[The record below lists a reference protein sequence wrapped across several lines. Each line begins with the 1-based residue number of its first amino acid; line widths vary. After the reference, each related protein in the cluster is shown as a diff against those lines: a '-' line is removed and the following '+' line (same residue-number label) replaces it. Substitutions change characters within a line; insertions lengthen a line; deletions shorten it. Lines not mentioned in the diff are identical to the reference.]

1 MRTRSNPLVSVLL
14 LMLAASP
21 ATATLRSPQIPVQG
35 TTLQQLLLSKGE
47 TLNVNTAQVYLWTFQ
62 GIGVTQP
69 AANFSPSLQ
78 LGDGALHLVFAAD
91 YNLPKLEALPEGL
104 PAGWY
109 SFVQFL
115 DFATIGVSLFDAG
128 NALQSTNQYSFPTYA
143 LSFAVSDAQGT
154 FYTIDDYNPGGAAHL
169 LAYPGTGPHQGSVWL
184 ALESDGDGDF
194 ADAVFLLVGAWISPV
209 ERTSWGTLK
218 KRFR

>member
-1 MRTRSNPLVSVLL
+1 MRSPLLPLL
-14 LMLAASP
+14 SALVLMLAASP
-21 ATATLRSPQIPVQG
+21 AMALLRSPQVPIQG

-47 TLNVNTAQVYLWTFQ
+47 YLNVNTAQVYLWTFA

-78 LGDGALHLVFAAD
+78 LGDGALELVFAAGETRPTLEV
-91 YNLPKLEALPEGL
+91 LPAGL

-109 SFVQFL
+109 SYVQFIDL
-115 DFATIGVSLFDAG
+115 GTIGVTVFNDADVM
-128 NALQSTNQYSFPTYA
+128 QSHNQYAFPAAPLT
-143 LSFAVSDAQGT
+143 FAVTASHGR
-154 FYTIDDYNPGGAAHL
+154 FYPIDDFNADDAAHL
-169 LAYPGTGPHQGSVWL
+169 LAYPGTGPYLGSVWL
-184 ALESDGDGDF
+184 ALESDGDGDY